1 MPKNSLL
8 LFALEHS
15 QVLGNAIAQQ
25 LGLALAQ
32 HEERVFEDG
41 EHKARPLQSVRGR
54 SCFVLHSLYGEPS
67 QSVNDKLTRLLFF
80 IATLKDAAAKDV
92 TAVVPYLAYARKDR
106 KTQPRDPVTLRYLA
120 QLFEAVGTDALLV
133 LEVHNPAA
141 FQNAFRCSTEALDC
155 TSLFAAKLAGQLG
168 DRSHNQ
174 SDIHSDIQ
182 SDKLGEMRGNRLAD
196 AAVVVVSPDAGG
208 VKRAALFR
216 QKLERS
222 LGRSVTM
229 GFVEKFRSAGVLS
242 GELLVGEVSGRHV
255 LLFDDLISSGQTLLR
270 AARACHQQGAT
281 AVWALAAHGL
291 FNADAESVL
300 SDPMIE
306 RVFITDSVPLRVTPG
321 SVLANKLEVVSC
333 AALLAEAIRRCHEGG
348 SIVELMQG

>member
-1 MPKNSLL
+1 MPKNSFL

-15 QVLGNAIAQQ
+15 HVLGNAIAQQ
-25 LGLALAQ
+25 LGLPLTP

-67 QSVNDKLTRLLFF
+67 QSVNDKLSRLLFF
-80 IATLKDAAAKDV
+80 IATLKDSAAKDV

-141 FQNAFRCSTEALDC
+141 FQNAFRCNTEALDC
-155 TSLFAAKLAGQLG
+155 TSLFAAKLVDQLGELSHVQLG
-168 DRSHNQ
+168 DL
-174 SDIHSDIQ
+174 
-182 SDKLGEMRGNRLAD
+182 LGDRLAD
-196 AAVVVVSPDAGG
+196 AAVAVVSPDAGG

-216 QKLERS
+216 QKLAHS

-242 GELLVGEVSGRHV
+242 GELLVGEANGRHV

-270 AARACHQQGAT
+270 AARVCHQQGAT

-306 RVFITDSVPLRVTPG
+306 RVFITDSVPLGLTAG
-321 SVLANKLEVVSC
+321 SALANKLEVVSC
-333 AALLAEAIRRCHEGG
+333 AGLFAEAIRRCHEGG

>member
-1 MPKNSLL
+1 MTKNSLL

-15 QVLGNAIAQQ
+15 HVLGNAIAQQ
-25 LGLALAQ
+25 LGLALAP

-54 SCFVLHSLYGEPS
+54 SCFVLHSLYGEPA

-80 IATLKDAAAKDV
+80 IATLKDAAAKEV

-141 FQNAFRCSTEALDC
+141 FQNAFRCSTETLDC
-155 TSLFAAKLAGQLG
+155 TALFAQQLVDRLG
-168 DRSHNQ
+168 DS
-174 SDIHSDIQ
+174 
-182 SDKLGEMRGNRLAD
+182 
-196 AAVVVVSPDAGG
+196 AVTVVSPDAGG

-216 QKLERS
+216 QKLAHS

-291 FNADAESVL
+291 FNADAASVL

-306 RVFITDSVPLRVTPG
+306 RVFITDSVPLRLTPG
-321 SVLANKLEVVSC
+321 SALANKLEVVSC
-333 AALLAEAIRRCHEGG
+333 ADLLAEAIRRCHEGG

>member
-15 QVLGNAIAQQ
+15 HVLGNAIAQQ
-25 LGLALAQ
+25 LGLALTP

-54 SCFVLHSLYGEPS
+54 SCYVLHSLYGEPS
-67 QSVNDKLTRLLFF
+67 QSVSDKLSRLLFF
-80 IATLKDAAAKDV
+80 IATLKDSAAKDV

-141 FQNAFRCSTEALDC
+141 FQNAFRCNTEALDC
-155 TSLFAAKLAGQLG
+155 TSLFAAKLVDQLGELSHVQLG
-168 DRSHNQ
+168 DL
-174 SDIHSDIQ
+174 
-182 SDKLGEMRGNRLAD
+182 LGDRLAD
-196 AAVVVVSPDAGG
+196 AAVAVVSPDAGG

-216 QKLERS
+216 QKLAHS

-242 GELLVGEVSGRHV
+242 GELLVGEVIGRHV

-270 AARACHQQGAT
+270 AARICHQQGAT

-306 RVFITDSVPLRVTPG
+306 RVFITDSVPLRLTAG
-321 SVLANKLEVVSC
+321 SALANKLEVVSC
-333 AALLAEAIRRCHEGG
+333 AGLFAEAIRRCHEGG
-348 SIVELMQG
+348 SIVELMQS

>member
-15 QVLGNAIAQQ
+15 HLLGNAIAQQ
-25 LGLALAQ
+25 LGLALTP

-80 IATLKDAAAKDV
+80 IATLKDAAAKEV

-141 FQNAFRCSTEALDC
+141 FQNAFRCNTEALDC
-155 TSLFAAKLAGQLG
+155 TSLFAAKLVDQLGELSHVQLG
-168 DRSHNQ
+168 DL
-174 SDIHSDIQ
+174 
-182 SDKLGEMRGNRLAD
+182 LGDRLAD
-196 AAVVVVSPDAGG
+196 VAVAVVSPDAGG
-208 VKRAALFR
+208 VKRAELFR
-216 QKLERS
+216 QKLAHS

-270 AARACHQQGAT
+270 AARVCHQQGAT

-306 RVFITDSVPLRVTPG
+306 RVFITDSVPLGLTAG
-321 SVLANKLEVVSC
+321 SALANKLEVVSC
-333 AALLAEAIRRCHEGG
+333 AGLFAEAIRRCHEGG
-348 SIVELMQG
+348 SIVELMQS

>member
-1 MPKNSLL
+1 MPKNSFL

-15 QVLGNAIAQQ
+15 HVLGNAIAQQ
-25 LGLALAQ
+25 LGLALTP

-54 SCFVLHSLYGEPS
+54 SCFVLHSLYGEPA

-80 IATLKDAAAKDV
+80 IATLKDAAAKEV

-120 QLFEAVGTDALLV
+120 QLFEAVGTNALLV

-141 FQNAFRCSTEALDC
+141 FQNAFRCNTEALDC
-155 TSLFAAKLAGQLG
+155 TSLFAAKLVDHLGEHFDVQLG
-168 DRSHNQ
+168 DL
-174 SDIHSDIQ
+174 
-182 SDKLGEMRGNRLAD
+182 LGDRLAD
-196 AAVVVVSPDAGG
+196 VAVAVVSPDAGG

-216 QKLERS
+216 QKLAHS

-306 RVFITDSVPLRVTPG
+306 RVFITDSVPFSVTSG
-321 SVLANKLEVVSC
+321 SALANKLEVVSC
-333 AALLAEAIRRCHEGG
+333 AGLFAEAIRRCHEGG
-348 SIVELMQG
+348 SIVELMHG

>member
-1 MPKNSLL
+1 M

-15 QVLGNAIAQQ
+15 HVLGAAIAQQ
-25 LGLALAQ
+25 LGLTLTP
-32 HEERVFEDG
+32 HEERTFEDG

-67 QSVNDKLTRLLFF
+67 HSVNDKLSRLLFF
-80 IATLKDAAAKDV
+80 IATLKDAAAKEV

-120 QLFEAVGTDALLV
+120 QLFEAVGTDALIV
-133 LEVHNPAA
+133 LEVHNLAA
-141 FQNAFRCSTEALDC
+141 FQNAFRCRTEALDC
-155 TSLFAAKLAGQLG
+155 TSLFAAKLVDELG
-168 DRSHNQ
+168 DRSNDQ
-174 SDIHSDIQ
+174 VGDL
-182 SDKLGEMRGNRLAD
+182 LGDRLAD
-196 AAVVVVSPDAGG
+196 VAVAVVSPDAGG

-216 QKLERS
+216 QKLERR

-242 GELLVGEVSGRHV
+242 GELLVGEVNGRLV

-291 FNADAESVL
+291 FNADAASVL

-306 RVFITDSVPLRVTPG
+306 RVFITDSVPLRLTAG
-321 SVLANKLEVVSC
+321 SALANKLEVISC
-333 AALLAEAIRRCHEGG
+333 ADLLAEAIRRCHEGG

>member
-1 MPKNSLL
+1 MPKNSFL

-15 QVLGNAIAQQ
+15 HVLGKAIAQQ
-25 LGLALAQ
+25 LGLPLTP

-41 EHKARPLQSVRGR
+41 EHKARPLHSVRGR
-54 SCFVLHSLYGEPS
+54 SCFVLHSLYGEPA

-141 FQNAFRCSTEALDC
+141 FQNAFRCNTEALDC
-155 TSLFAAKLAGQLG
+155 TSLFAANLVDQLGELSHVQLG
-168 DRSHNQ
+168 DL
-174 SDIHSDIQ
+174 
-182 SDKLGEMRGNRLAD
+182 LGDRLAD
-196 AAVVVVSPDAGG
+196 VAVTVVSPDAGG

-216 QKLERS
+216 QKLAHS

-321 SVLANKLEVVSC
+321 SALANKLEVVSC
-333 AALLAEAIRRCHEGG
+333 AGLLAEAIRRCHEGG

>member
-8 LFALEHS
+8 LFALEQSH
-15 QVLGNAIAQQ
+15 VLGNAIAQQ
-25 LGLALAQ
+25 LGLALTP

-67 QSVNDKLTRLLFF
+67 QSVNDKLMRLLFF
-80 IATLKDAAAKDV
+80 IATLKDAAAKEV

-141 FQNAFRCSTEALDC
+141 FQNAFRCNTEALDC
-155 TSLFAAKLAGQLG
+155 TSLFAAKLVDQLGEPSHVQLG
-168 DRSHNQ
+168 DL
-174 SDIHSDIQ
+174 
-182 SDKLGEMRGNRLAD
+182 LGDRLAD
-196 AAVVVVSPDAGG
+196 VAVTVVSPDAGG

-216 QKLERS
+216 QKLAHS

-321 SVLANKLEVVSC
+321 SALANKLEVVSC
-333 AALLAEAIRRCHEGG
+333 ARLFAEAIRRCHEGG

>member
-15 QVLGNAIAQQ
+15 HVLGTAIAQQ
-25 LGLALAQ
+25 LGLALTP

-54 SCFVLHSLYGEPS
+54 SCFVLHSLYGEPA
-67 QSVNDKLTRLLFF
+67 QSVNDKLSRLLFF
-80 IATLKDAAAKDV
+80 IATLKDAAAKEV

-141 FQNAFRCSTEALDC
+141 FQNAFRCNTEALDC
-155 TSLFAAKLAGQLG
+155 TSLFAAKLVDQLGELSHVQLG
-168 DRSHNQ
+168 DL
-174 SDIHSDIQ
+174 
-182 SDKLGEMRGNRLAD
+182 LGDRLAD
-196 AAVVVVSPDAGG
+196 AAVAVVSPDAGG

-216 QKLERS
+216 QKLAHS

-306 RVFITDSVPLRVTPG
+306 RVFITDSVPLRLTAG
-321 SVLANKLEVVSC
+321 SALANKLEVVSC
-333 AALLAEAIRRCHEGG
+333 AGLFAEAIRRCHEGG

>member
-15 QVLGNAIAQQ
+15 HVLGTAIAQQ
-25 LGLALAQ
+25 LGLALTP

-54 SCFVLHSLYGEPS
+54 SCYVLHSLYGEPS
-67 QSVNDKLTRLLFF
+67 QSVNDKLSRLLFF
-80 IATLKDAAAKDV
+80 IATLKDSAAKDV

-141 FQNAFRCSTEALDC
+141 FQNAFRCNTEALDC
-155 TSLFAAKLAGQLG
+155 TSLFAAKLVDQLGEPSHVQLG
-168 DRSHNQ
+168 DL
-174 SDIHSDIQ
+174 
-182 SDKLGEMRGNRLAD
+182 LGDRLAD
-196 AAVVVVSPDAGG
+196 AAVAVVSPDAGG

-216 QKLERS
+216 QKLAHS

-300 SDPMIE
+300 SDPVIE
-306 RVFITDSVPLRVTPG
+306 RVFITDSVPARVTPG
-321 SVLANKLEVVSC
+321 SALAHKLEVVSC

-348 SIVELMQG
+348 SIVELMRA

>member
-15 QVLGNAIAQQ
+15 HLLGNAIAQQ
-25 LGLALAQ
+25 LGLALTP

-80 IATLKDAAAKDV
+80 IATLKDAAAKEV

-141 FQNAFRCSTEALDC
+141 FQNAFRCNTEALDC
-155 TSLFAAKLAGQLG
+155 TSLFAAKLVDQLGELSHVQLG
-168 DRSHNQ
+168 DL
-174 SDIHSDIQ
+174 
-182 SDKLGEMRGNRLAD
+182 LGDRLAD
-196 AAVVVVSPDAGG
+196 AAVAVVSPDAGG

-216 QKLERS
+216 QKLAHS

-270 AARACHQQGAT
+270 AARVCHQQGAT

-306 RVFITDSVPLRVTPG
+306 RVFITDSVPLRLTAN
-321 SVLANKLEVVSC
+321 SALANKLEVVSC
-333 AALLAEAIRRCHEGG
+333 AGLFAEAIRRCHEGG
-348 SIVELMQG
+348 SIVELMQS

>member
-1 MPKNSLL
+1 
-8 LFALEHS
+8 
-15 QVLGNAIAQQ
+15 VLGNAIAQQ
-25 LGLALAQ
+25 LGLALTP

-80 IATLKDAAAKDV
+80 IATLKDAAAKEV

-141 FQNAFRCSTEALDC
+141 FQNAFRCNTEALDC
-155 TSLFAAKLAGQLG
+155 TSLFAAKLVDQLGELSHVQLG
-168 DRSHNQ
+168 DL
-174 SDIHSDIQ
+174 
-182 SDKLGEMRGNRLAD
+182 LGDRLAD
-196 AAVVVVSPDAGG
+196 VAVAVVSPDAGG
-208 VKRAALFR
+208 VKRAELFR
-216 QKLERS
+216 QKLAHS

-270 AARACHQQGAT
+270 AARVCHQQGAT

-306 RVFITDSVPLRVTPG
+306 RVFITDSVPLGLTAG
-321 SVLANKLEVVSC
+321 SALANKLEVVSC
-333 AALLAEAIRRCHEGG
+333 AGLFAEAIRRCHEGG
-348 SIVELMQG
+348 SIVELMQS

>member
-15 QVLGNAIAQQ
+15 HLLGNAIAQQ
-25 LGLALAQ
+25 LGLALTP

-80 IATLKDAAAKDV
+80 IATLKDAAAKEV

-141 FQNAFRCSTEALDC
+141 FQNAFRCNTEALDC
-155 TSLFAAKLAGQLG
+155 TSLFAAKLVDQLGELSHVQLG
-168 DRSHNQ
+168 DL
-174 SDIHSDIQ
+174 
-182 SDKLGEMRGNRLAD
+182 LGDRLAD
-196 AAVVVVSPDAGG
+196 AAVAVVSPDAGG

-216 QKLERS
+216 QKLAHS

-270 AARACHQQGAT
+270 AARICHQQGAT

-306 RVFITDSVPLRVTPG
+306 RVFITDSVPLRLTAG
-321 SVLANKLEVVSC
+321 SALANKLEVVSC
-333 AALLAEAIRRCHEGG
+333 AGLFAEAIRRCHEGG
-348 SIVELMQG
+348 SIVELMQS

>member
-15 QVLGNAIAQQ
+15 HLLGNAIAQQ
-25 LGLALAQ
+25 LGLALTP

-141 FQNAFRCSTEALDC
+141 FQNAFRCNTEALDC
-155 TSLFAAKLAGQLG
+155 TSLFTAKLVDQLGELSHVQLG
-168 DRSHNQ
+168 DL
-174 SDIHSDIQ
+174 
-182 SDKLGEMRGNRLAD
+182 LGDRLAD
-196 AAVVVVSPDAGG
+196 AAVAVVSPDAGG

-216 QKLERS
+216 QKLAHS

-270 AARACHQQGAT
+270 AARACHQQGAA

-306 RVFITDSVPLRVTPG
+306 RVFITDSVPLRLTAG
-321 SVLANKLEVVSC
+321 SALANKLEVVSC
-333 AALLAEAIRRCHEGG
+333 AGLFAEAIRRCHEGG

>member
-15 QVLGNAIAQQ
+15 HVLGNAIAQQ
-25 LGLALAQ
+25 LGLALAP

-41 EHKARPLQSVRGR
+41 EHKARPIQSVRGR
-54 SCFVLHSLYGEPS
+54 SCFVLHSLYGEPA

-80 IATLKDAAAKDV
+80 IATLKDAAAKEV

-133 LEVHNPAA
+133 LEVHNSAA
-141 FQNAFRCSTEALDC
+141 FQNAFRCSTETLDC
-155 TSLFAAKLAGQLG
+155 TALFAQQLVDRLG
-168 DRSHNQ
+168 DS
-174 SDIHSDIQ
+174 
-182 SDKLGEMRGNRLAD
+182 
-196 AAVVVVSPDAGG
+196 AVTVVSPDAGG

-216 QKLERS
+216 QKLAHS

-291 FNADAESVL
+291 FNADAASVL

-306 RVFITDSVPLRVTPG
+306 RVFITDSVPLRLTTG
-321 SVLANKLEVVSC
+321 SALANKLEVVSC
-333 AALLAEAIRRCHEGG
+333 ADLLAEAIRRCHEGG

>member
-15 QVLGNAIAQQ
+15 HVLGKAIAQQ
-25 LGLALAQ
+25 LGLALTP

-141 FQNAFRCSTEALDC
+141 FQNAFRCNTEALDC
-155 TSLFAAKLAGQLG
+155 TSLFAAKLVDQLGELSHVQLG
-168 DRSHNQ
+168 DL
-174 SDIHSDIQ
+174 
-182 SDKLGEMRGNRLAD
+182 LGDRLAD
-196 AAVVVVSPDAGG
+196 AAVAVVSPDAGG

-216 QKLERS
+216 QKLAHS

-306 RVFITDSVPLRVTPG
+306 RVFITDSVPLRLTPG
-321 SVLANKLEVVSC
+321 SALANKLEVVSC
-333 AALLAEAIRRCHEGG
+333 AGLFAEAIRRCHEGG

>member
-1 MPKNSLL
+1 MLVNRQIRGMPKNSLL

-15 QVLGNAIAQQ
+15 HVLGNAIAQQ
-25 LGLALAQ
+25 LGLALTP

-120 QLFEAVGTDALLV
+120 QLFEAVGTDALMV

-141 FQNAFRCSTEALDC
+141 FQNAFRCNTEALDC
-155 TSLFAAKLAGQLG
+155 TSLFAAKLVDQLGELSHVQLG
-168 DRSHNQ
+168 DL
-174 SDIHSDIQ
+174 
-182 SDKLGEMRGNRLAD
+182 LGDRLAD
-196 AAVVVVSPDAGG
+196 AAVAVVSPDAGG

-216 QKLERS
+216 QKLAHS

-229 GFVEKFRSAGVLS
+229 VFVEKFRSAGVLS

-291 FNADAESVL
+291 FTADAESVL
-300 SDPMIE
+300 SGPMIE

-321 SVLANKLEVVSC
+321 SALANKLEVVSC
-333 AALLAEAIRRCHEGG
+333 AGLFAEAIRRCHEGG
-348 SIVELMQG
+348 SIVELMQA

>member
-1 MPKNSLL
+1 MTKNSLL

-15 QVLGNAIAQQ
+15 HVPGNAIAQQ
-25 LGLALAQ
+25 LGLALAP

-54 SCFVLHSLYGEPS
+54 SCFVLHSLYGEPA

-80 IATLKDAAAKDV
+80 IATLKDAAAKEV

-141 FQNAFRCSTEALDC
+141 FQNAFRCSTETLDC
-155 TSLFAAKLAGQLG
+155 TALFAQQLVDRLG
-168 DRSHNQ
+168 DS
-174 SDIHSDIQ
+174 
-182 SDKLGEMRGNRLAD
+182 
-196 AAVVVVSPDAGG
+196 AVTVVSPDAGG

-216 QKLERS
+216 QNLAHS

-291 FNADAESVL
+291 FNADAASVL

-306 RVFITDSVPLRVTPG
+306 RVFITDSVPLRLTPG
-321 SVLANKLEVVSC
+321 SALANKLEVVSC
-333 AALLAEAIRRCHEGG
+333 ADLLAEAIRRCHEGG

>member
-1 MPKNSLL
+1 
-8 LFALEHS
+8 
-15 QVLGNAIAQQ
+15 
-25 LGLALAQ
+25 
-32 HEERVFEDG
+32 
-41 EHKARPLQSVRGR
+41 
-54 SCFVLHSLYGEPS
+54 VLHSLYGEPS

-80 IATLKDAAAKDV
+80 IATLKDAAAKEV

-141 FQNAFRCSTEALDC
+141 FQNAFRCNTEALDC
-155 TSLFAAKLAGQLG
+155 TSLFAAKLVDQLGELSHVQLG
-168 DRSHNQ
+168 DL
-174 SDIHSDIQ
+174 
-182 SDKLGEMRGNRLAD
+182 LGDRLAD
-196 AAVVVVSPDAGG
+196 AAVAVVSPDAGG

-216 QKLERS
+216 QKLAHS

-242 GELLVGEVSGRHV
+242 GELLVGEISGRHV

-270 AARACHQQGAT
+270 AARVCHQQGAT

-306 RVFITDSVPLRVTPG
+306 RVFITDSVPLRLTAG
-321 SVLANKLEVVSC
+321 SALANKLEVVSC
-333 AALLAEAIRRCHEGG
+333 AGLFAETIRRCHEGG
-348 SIVELMQG
+348 SIVELMQS

>member
-15 QVLGNAIAQQ
+15 HVLGAAVAQQ
-25 LGLALAQ
+25 GGLTLAR

-67 QSVNDKLTRLLFF
+67 QTVNDKLSRLLFF
-80 IATLKDAAAKDV
+80 IATLKDAAATAV

-120 QLFEAVGTDALLV
+120 QLFEAVGTDALMV

-141 FQNAFRCSTEALDC
+141 FQNAFRCVTETLDC
-155 TSLFAAKLAGQLG
+155 TALFAQQLADRLG
-168 DRSHNQ
+168 DS
-174 SDIHSDIQ
+174 
-182 SDKLGEMRGNRLAD
+182 
-196 AAVVVVSPDAGG
+196 AVTVVSPDAGG
-208 VKRAALFR
+208 VKRAALLR

-222 LGRSVTM
+222 LGRSVTL
-229 GFVEKFRSAGVLS
+229 GFVEKFRSGGVLS
-242 GELLVGEVSGRHV
+242 GELLAGEVSGRHV

-270 AARACHQQGAT
+270 AARVCHQQGAT

-291 FNADAESVL
+291 FNADAVSVL
-300 SDPMIE
+300 GDPIIE

-321 SVLANKLEVVSC
+321 NALASKLGVVSC
-333 AALLAEAIRRCHEGG
+333 AGLLAEAIRRCHEGG
-348 SIVELMQG
+348 SIVELMQA

>member
-15 QVLGNAIAQQ
+15 HVLGNAIAQQ
-25 LGLALAQ
+25 LGLALTP

-54 SCFVLHSLYGEPS
+54 SCYVLHSLYGEPS
-67 QSVNDKLTRLLFF
+67 QSVNDKLSRLLFF
-80 IATLKDAAAKDV
+80 IATLKDSAAKDV

-141 FQNAFRCSTEALDC
+141 FQNAFRCNTEALDC
-155 TSLFAAKLAGQLG
+155 TSLFAAKLVDQLGELSHVQLG
-168 DRSHNQ
+168 DL
-174 SDIHSDIQ
+174 
-182 SDKLGEMRGNRLAD
+182 LGDRLAD
-196 AAVVVVSPDAGG
+196 AAVAVVSPDAGG

-216 QKLERS
+216 QKLAHS

-242 GELLVGEVSGRHV
+242 GELLVGEVNGRHV

-270 AARACHQQGAT
+270 AARVCHQQGAT

-306 RVFITDSVPLRVTPG
+306 RVFITDSVPLRLTAG
-321 SVLANKLEVVSC
+321 SALANKLEVVSC
-333 AALLAEAIRRCHEGG
+333 AGLFAEAIRRCHEGG
-348 SIVELMQG
+348 SIVELMQS

>member
-1 MPKNSLL
+1 
-8 LFALEHS
+8 
-15 QVLGNAIAQQ
+15 
-25 LGLALAQ
+25 
-32 HEERVFEDG
+32 
-41 EHKARPLQSVRGR
+41 
-54 SCFVLHSLYGEPS
+54 VLHSLYGEPA

-80 IATLKDAAAKDV
+80 IATLKDAAAKEV

-141 FQNAFRCSTEALDC
+141 FQNAFRCSTETLDC
-155 TSLFAAKLAGQLG
+155 TALFAQQLVDRLG
-168 DRSHNQ
+168 DS
-174 SDIHSDIQ
+174 
-182 SDKLGEMRGNRLAD
+182 
-196 AAVVVVSPDAGG
+196 AVTVVSPDAGG

-216 QKLERS
+216 QKLAHS

-291 FNADAESVL
+291 FNSDAESIL

-306 RVFITDSVPLRVTPG
+306 RVFITDSVPLRLTP
-321 SVLANKLEVVSC
+321 SSALANKLEVVSC
-333 AALLAEAIRRCHEGG
+333 AGLFAEAIRRCHEGG

>member
-15 QVLGNAIAQQ
+15 HVLGNAIAQQ
-25 LGLALAQ
+25 LGLALTP

-54 SCFVLHSLYGEPS
+54 SCYVLHSLYGEPS
-67 QSVNDKLTRLLFF
+67 QSVNDKLSRLLFF
-80 IATLKDAAAKDV
+80 IATLKDSAAKDV

-141 FQNAFRCSTEALDC
+141 FQNAFRCNTEALDC
-155 TSLFAAKLAGQLG
+155 TSLFAAKLVDQLGELSHVQLG
-168 DRSHNQ
+168 DL
-174 SDIHSDIQ
+174 
-182 SDKLGEMRGNRLAD
+182 LGDRLAD
-196 AAVVVVSPDAGG
+196 AAVAVVSPDAGG

-216 QKLERS
+216 QKLAHS

-242 GELLVGEVSGRHV
+242 GELLVGEAIGRHV

-270 AARACHQQGAT
+270 AARVCHQQGAT

-306 RVFITDSVPLRVTPG
+306 RVFITDSVPLRLTAG
-321 SVLANKLEVVSC
+321 SALANKLEVVSC
-333 AALLAEAIRRCHEGG
+333 AGLFAETIRRCHEGG
-348 SIVELMQG
+348 SIVELMQS

>member
-15 QVLGNAIAQQ
+15 HVLGNAIAQQ
-25 LGLALAQ
+25 LGLALTP

-80 IATLKDAAAKDV
+80 IATLKDAAAKKV

-141 FQNAFRCSTEALDC
+141 FQNAFRCNTEALDC
-155 TSLFAAKLAGQLG
+155 TSLFAAKLVDQLGEPSHVQLG
-168 DRSHNQ
+168 DL
-174 SDIHSDIQ
+174 
-182 SDKLGEMRGNRLAD
+182 LGDRLAD
-196 AAVVVVSPDAGG
+196 AAVAVVSPDAGG

-216 QKLERS
+216 QKLAHS

-270 AARACHQQGAT
+270 AARVCHQQGAI

-306 RVFITDSVPLRVTPG
+306 RVFITDSVPLRLTAG
-321 SVLANKLEVVSC
+321 SALANKLEVVSC
-333 AALLAEAIRRCHEGG
+333 AGLFAEAIRRCHEGG
-348 SIVELMQG
+348 SIVELMQS

>member
-1 MPKNSLL
+1 
-8 LFALEHS
+8 
-15 QVLGNAIAQQ
+15 
-25 LGLALAQ
+25 
-32 HEERVFEDG
+32 
-41 EHKARPLQSVRGR
+41 
-54 SCFVLHSLYGEPS
+54 VLHSLYGEPS

-141 FQNAFRCSTEALDC
+141 FQNAFRCNTEALDC
-155 TSLFAAKLAGQLG
+155 TSLFAAKLVDQLGELSHVQLG
-168 DRSHNQ
+168 DL
-174 SDIHSDIQ
+174 
-182 SDKLGEMRGNRLAD
+182 LGDRLAD
-196 AAVVVVSPDAGG
+196 VGVAVVSPDAGG

-216 QKLERS
+216 QKLAHS

-306 RVFITDSVPLRVTPG
+306 RVFITDSVPLRLTAG
-321 SVLANKLEVVSC
+321 SALANKLEVVSC
-333 AALLAEAIRRCHEGG
+333 AGLFAEAIRRCHEGG
-348 SIVELMQG
+348 SIVELMQS

>member
-15 QVLGNAIAQQ
+15 HVLGNAIAQQ
-25 LGLALAQ
+25 LGLALTPL
-32 HEERVFEDG
+32 EERVFEDG

-141 FQNAFRCSTEALDC
+141 FQNAFRCNTEALDC
-155 TSLFAAKLAGQLG
+155 TSLFAAKLVDQLGELSHVQLG
-168 DRSHNQ
+168 DL
-174 SDIHSDIQ
+174 
-182 SDKLGEMRGNRLAD
+182 LGDRLAD
-196 AAVVVVSPDAGG
+196 AAVAVVSPDAGG

-216 QKLERS
+216 QKLAHS

-242 GELLVGEVSGRHV
+242 GELLVGEVNGRHV

-270 AARACHQQGAT
+270 AARVCHQQGAT

-306 RVFITDSVPLRVTPG
+306 RVFITDSVPLRLTAG
-321 SVLANKLEVVSC
+321 SALANKLEVVSC
-333 AALLAEAIRRCHEGG
+333 AGLFAEAIRRCHEGG
-348 SIVELMQG
+348 SIVELMQS

>member
-15 QVLGNAIAQQ
+15 HVLGNAIAQQ
-25 LGLALAQ
+25 LGLALTP

-80 IATLKDAAAKDV
+80 IATLKDAAAKEV

-141 FQNAFRCSTEALDC
+141 FQNAFRCNTEALDC
-155 TSLFAAKLAGQLG
+155 TSLFAAKLVDQLGELSHVQLG
-168 DRSHNQ
+168 DL
-174 SDIHSDIQ
+174 
-182 SDKLGEMRGNRLAD
+182 LGDRLAD
-196 AAVVVVSPDAGG
+196 AAVAVVSPDAGG

-216 QKLERS
+216 QKLSHS

-242 GELLVGEVSGRHV
+242 GELLVGEVIGRHV

-270 AARACHQQGAT
+270 AARICHQQGAT

-306 RVFITDSVPLRVTPG
+306 RVFITDSVPLRLTAG
-321 SVLANKLEVVSC
+321 SALANKLEVVSC
-333 AALLAEAIRRCHEGG
+333 AGLFAEAIRRCHEGG
-348 SIVELMQG
+348 SIVELMQS

>member
-15 QVLGNAIAQQ
+15 HVLGNAIAQQ
-25 LGLALAQ
+25 LGLALTP

-54 SCFVLHSLYGEPS
+54 SCFVLHSLYSEPS
-67 QSVNDKLTRLLFF
+67 QCVNDKLTRLLFF
-80 IATLKDAAAKDV
+80 IATLKDATAKKV

-141 FQNAFRCSTEALDC
+141 FQNAFRCNTEALDC
-155 TSLFAAKLAGQLG
+155 TSLFAAKLVNQLGELSHVQLG
-168 DRSHNQ
+168 DL
-174 SDIHSDIQ
+174 
-182 SDKLGEMRGNRLAD
+182 LGDRLAD

-208 VKRAALFR
+208 VKRSALFR
-216 QKLERS
+216 QKLAHS

-242 GELLVGEVSGRHV
+242 GELLVGEVNGRHV

-270 AARACHQQGAT
+270 AARVCHQQGAT

-306 RVFITDSVPLRVTPG
+306 RVFITDSVPLRLTAG
-321 SVLANKLEVVSC
+321 SALANKLEVVSC
-333 AALLAEAIRRCHEGG
+333 AGLFAEAIRRCHEGG
-348 SIVELMQG
+348 SIVELMQS